1 MILTVLNATISGVCI
16 ILSASVVG
24 VPVGIA
30 SASVTLIFSVITEI
44 IIIKKKLSVK
54 RNKKKRHDKIL
65 MLAKSKLNSIKT
77 LVSQALI
84 DIDIKN
90 LMRLLGRNKN
100 MRG

>member
-44 IIIKKKLSVK
+44 IIIKK
-54 RNKKKRHDKIL
+54 N
-65 MLAKSKLNSIKT
+65 
-77 LVSQALI
+77 
-84 DIDIKN
+84 
-90 LMRLLGRNKN
+90 
-100 MRG
+100 